1 MIFVSGTVSNAVKM
15 MELDNQWQ
23 LKKNS
28 GQPLSRKEINERA
41 NWTEEQWLLS
51 HFQEE
56 LENNKESEKMQSI
69 MNKVAAGK
77 ELTNEEISYLEEKN
91 PQALKEYEEVRAEKE
106 SYERQLKNCKTQEDV
121 DRLKLTKMGEFAASI
136 RKIASDPYIP
146 KSVKLAMAQKILGKA
161 NVVEEVHQEFVRSG
175 QYDALPTEEE
185 KKEES
190 EEKAEEAV
198 KQAEAVKEAVDE
210 KLSET
215 DTAAVSNEMQSNDSI
230 EIPSGG
236 MQLGKI
242 QSSEMQSNEMQSG
255 EIHSISG
262 EAVKEELNTLQDM
275 VESVPAEKEGSSHA
289 AENGMTYEELKKLV
303 VDFMNE
309 KIDADSHKGRKI
321 NKRV

>member
-106 SYERQLKNCKTQEDV
+106 SYERQLKNCKTKEDV

-146 KSVKLAMAQKILGKA
+146 KSAKLALAQKILGKA
-161 NVVEEVHQEFVRSG
+161 NVVEEVHQEFIKSG

-198 KQAEAVKEAVDE
+198 KQAESVKEAVDE
-210 KLSET
+210 KIQET
-215 DTAAVSNEMQSNDSI
+215 DTAAASNEIQSNDSD
-230 EIPSGG
+230 E
-236 MQLGKI
+236 I
-242 QSSEMQSNEMQSG
+242 QSDELQ
-255 EIHSISG
+255 SISG
-262 EAVKEELNTLQDM
+262 EAVKEELNTLKDT
-275 VESVPAEKEGSSHA
+275 VESIPAEKEDSSHA
-289 AENGMTYEELKKLV
+289 TGNKLTYEELKELV
-303 VDFMNE
+303 VDFMNQ
-309 KIDADSHKGRKI
+309 KIDVDSYKGRKI

>member
-106 SYERQLKNCKTQEDV
+106 SYERQLKNCKTKEDV

-146 KSVKLAMAQKILGKA
+146 KSAKLALAQKILGKA
-161 NVVEEVHQEFVRSG
+161 NVVEEVHQEFIRSG

-198 KQAEAVKEAVDE
+198 KQAESVKEAVDE
-210 KLSET
+210 KIQEI
-215 DTAAVSNEMQSNDSI
+215 DTAAASNEMQSNDSD
-230 EIPSGG
+230 EI
-236 MQLGKI
+236 
-242 QSSEMQSNEMQSG
+242 QSNEISSGGMQSG
-255 EIHSISG
+255 EIQSSELQSVSG
-262 EAVKEELNTLQDM
+262 AAVKEEFNTLKDA
-275 VESVPAEKEGSSHA
+275 VESVPAEKEDSSHV

-303 VDFMNE
+303 VDFMNQ
-309 KIDADSHKGRKI
+309 KIDVDSYKGRKI